1 MDPSLNLTSPP
12 RFLELNPNC
21 LPNPGRSKEETLL
34 KSHNTLPLLWSQ
46 PLYPLLR
53 FNLRIK
59 LPRPGEGFLLDTR
72 IVQVKLYK

>member
-1 MDPSLNLTSPP
+1 MDPSLNLTSLP

-21 LPNPGRSKEETLL
+21 LSNRGRSKEETLL

-46 PLYPLLR
+46 PQYPLLR
-53 FNLRIK
+53 FSLRIR
-59 LPRPGEGFLLDTR
+59 LPQARRGFLLDTR